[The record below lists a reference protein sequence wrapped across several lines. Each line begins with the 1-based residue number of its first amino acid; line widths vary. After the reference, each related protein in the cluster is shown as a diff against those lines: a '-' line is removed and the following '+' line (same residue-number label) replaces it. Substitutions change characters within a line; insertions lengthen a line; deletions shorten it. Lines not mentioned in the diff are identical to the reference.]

1 MAAAKISEK
10 FYQDEYGFYVV
21 ATTNLNLENLSDG
34 DVRLLMKKPDGTV
47 VKRSVPIA
55 DWLDLVTGELRLLFQ
70 SGDLD
75 QLGSYEFQIVVRDTL
90 ASALRPS
97 HLAKLSVVAPLDDL
111 TEAFL

>member
-21 ATTNLNLENLSDG
+21 ATTNLNLTNLAAG
-34 DVRLLMKKPDGTV
+34 DVRMLLRKPDGTV
-47 VKRSVPIA
+47 VKRDIPQV
-55 DWLDLVTGELRLLFQ
+55 DWLDDATGELRLLFQ
-70 SGDLD
+70 NGDLN
-75 QLGSYEFQIVVRDTL
+75 QLGSYEFQIVVRDTV